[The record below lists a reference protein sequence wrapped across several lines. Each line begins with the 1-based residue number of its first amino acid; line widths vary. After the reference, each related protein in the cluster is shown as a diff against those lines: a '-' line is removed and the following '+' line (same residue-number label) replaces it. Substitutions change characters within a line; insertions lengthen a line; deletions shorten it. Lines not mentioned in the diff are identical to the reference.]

1 MPNKTQNATSLQGNG
16 EATLSHAT
24 AAISTCLI
32 IELKG
37 TKEETLDK
45 LQSIMHVQVSY
56 LIKCIE
62 LGTASEDE
70 FIDAAI
76 STYLEAQCKYHYLSN
91 NLF

>member
-24 AAISTCLI
+24 AKISTSLQ

-37 TKEETLDK
+37 TKENALNK

-70 FIDAAI
+70 YINSAI
-76 STYLEAQCKYHYLSN
+76 STYLEAQCKYHYLKN
-91 NLF
+91 NFS